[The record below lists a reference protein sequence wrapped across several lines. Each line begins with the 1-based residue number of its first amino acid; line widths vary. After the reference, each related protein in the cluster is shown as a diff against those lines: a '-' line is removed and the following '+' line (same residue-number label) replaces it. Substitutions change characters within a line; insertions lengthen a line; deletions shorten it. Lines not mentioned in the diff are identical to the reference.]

1 MWFLNKAEELIC
13 AQHTFKLLSVFTF
26 TVDGAVSIESCLT
39 ATAPLSLTS
48 CSWVEALL
56 RGGLA
61 RELELETMLPDTE
74 LDLDT
79 MST

>member
-13 AQHTFKLLSVFTF
+13 AQHTFKLSVFTF

>member
-1 MWFLNKAEELIC
+1 M
-13 AQHTFKLLSVFTF
+13 
-26 TVDGAVSIESCLT
+26 DGAVSIESCLT

-48 CSWVEALL
+48 WSWVEALL

-79 MST
+79 KSTYLIISSTQHEV